1 MIYDTASEEW
11 AEALEEQYVRLAWID
26 ADHQSARIETTDKR
40 GLKNKVYITV
50 VDGKLVIEY

>member
-1 MIYDTASEEW
+1 MIDTASEEW